1 MPLQS
6 TRDTDD
12 DSEERAVRIAA
23 AQWPIAAP
31 ASFDDWAQ
39 RLDTELAAVARE
51 GAELAVLPEY
61 LALELAGSFYPAV
74 QVSLHASLVEL
85 QAFFPAWNDLFA
97 SLALRHGLHVLA
109 GTFLLRQDNGRYRNR
124 ALLYAPDGRRWY
136 QDKLTLT
143 GFELAAGV
151 IEAGDRLQ
159 VFDTALGRIAVAVC
173 YDSEFPLFA
182 RRQYEA
188 GARLLLVPSC
198 TDTAAGATRV
208 RVGCQA
214 RALENQIHVV
224 QSVTAGEAPWS
235 PALDANTGSAAVY
248 APSDRGL
255 PDDGIVASG
264 EPGATWVYAD
274 IETRHLDDVRRNGQ
288 VANARDWDCQLLPAL
303 TAAIVS

>member
-1 MPLQS
+1 M
-6 TRDTDD
+6 
-12 DSEERAVRIAA
+12 RIAA
-23 AQWPIAAP
+23 AQWPILAP
-31 ASFDDWAQ
+31 GGFDAWAL
-39 RLDTELAAVARE
+39 RLDTELAAVARQ

-61 LALELAGSFYPAV
+61 LALELAGCFEPAV
-74 QVSLHASLVEL
+74 RDDLAASLQAL
-85 QAFFPAWNDLFA
+85 QAFFPAWNELFA
-97 SLALRHGLHVLA
+97 GLSLRHGLHVLA

-124 ALLYAPDGRRWY
+124 ALLYAPDGRRWF
-136 QDKLTLT
+136 QDKLVLT

-151 IEAGDRLQ
+151 IEPGDRLQ

-224 QSVTAGEAPWS
+224 QSVTAGDAAWS
-235 PALDANTGSAAVY
+235 PALDTNTGSAAVY

-255 PDDGIVASG
+255 PDDGVIAIAD
-264 EPGATWVYAD
+264 PGAAWVYAD
-274 IETRHLDDVRRNGQ
+274 IETRRLDEVRRNGQ
-288 VANARDWDCQLLPAL
+288 VANARDWDCQLLPGL
-303 TAAIVS
+303 TAAVVN